1 MSKQPNSNVI
11 HVNFKSPKAKADN
24 GTQPFNQLLEDVVP
38 NPHDNKDE
46 FIEKLTP
53 SERSEQL
60 RKDLD
65 FLLKMDNSSSNKS

>member
-1 MSKQPNSNVI
+1 MSKQQDSNVI
-11 HVNFKSPKAKADN
+11 HVNFKSPKPKADN
-24 GTQPFNQLLEDVVP
+24 GTQSFNQLLGDVVP

-65 FLLKMDNSSSNKS
+65 FLLNMNNPTSNKS